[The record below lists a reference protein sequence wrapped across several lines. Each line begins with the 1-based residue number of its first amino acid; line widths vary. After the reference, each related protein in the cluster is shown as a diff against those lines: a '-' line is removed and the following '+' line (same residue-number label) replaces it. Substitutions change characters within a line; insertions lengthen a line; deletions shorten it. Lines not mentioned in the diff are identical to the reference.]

1 MPYTEE
7 QYQRAK
13 SAVSSGGIPP
23 DKLAVVA
30 QRIAEF
36 EGKPKGM
43 GNLKAMESAAGPLAL
58 PSEPEA
64 SPQPEMPSLAE
75 VGAGQ
80 NEWLNQSQGDT
91 AQVIRAAMPYEEMEA
106 RRQAVDTTRKL
117 ARDESLKTAS
127 KLKVFADPPHY
138 TPPKPLPG
146 MLGDVALTATNM
158 PARYFEPTVD
168 EFRTVIAGNGRVA
181 QKVRS
186 QYPDV
191 AKLDELTEE
200 DLAGSEA
207 FKAYADARWQQELA
221 KAIKAGRG
229 VIRTAY
235 SDEDWMSGFKPAK
248 GPADTLATGMD
259 LSMSTASG
267 ALQGAS
273 MGGWDAGLSAVGAT
287 DLRDAGRGSRSRH
300 PVAATVGELGG
311 ALHPVSLGSKLAG
324 GLGKLGAPT
333 SLLGRTAKAGAI
345 GAGSAVLEEN
355 VRAAADLAAD
365 AMDAEETVAETL
377 TKLRQSLSFNPNTA
391 MLGGGIGAGADLV
404 GAGLGAGSRAM
415 QEGNSLRVPLKD
427 YERAGGEVGPFMGPK
442 LTKDA
447 LELRNRAEGKGTEP
461 AALVAEE
468 VKQPLARQRL
478 LEQEEMNRGVE
489 LATNRAQARLDG
501 AESTF
506 ETSNKIKALS
516 AEIPKTPVTNR
527 IKKMLKEFA
536 TDLGRTKDID
546 AEQLD
551 RFIEI
556 ADDQA
561 GFAQQKGEPKKYWVD
576 VSKMLRDL
584 RDEFKFRDDATV
596 VTEPPDKGLFTA
608 EPDVTIKT
616 PEPKQ
621 VGAVRD
627 RYGNVKAVED
637 YSAEKLRQARIMS
650 QHEQSNRRMGL
661 PAELQAESALSDP
674 YVSKGIFDP
683 KTPQE
688 VAESLPLNVKFKP
701 EEDKAFVAAI
711 RDASKRNNFRTRDE
725 LDDLA
730 SRSELETLGGR
741 AGLNL
746 APKLRLVRELE
757 SAGELE
763 KALGGTLQGVSSR
776 GNFGFDVLKRAGFR
790 SIPTLESL
798 GSGLPDRALQ
808 LSDVKQ
814 AGSRLKEFL
823 AQQPSAKPPVKDPV
837 GPSHE
842 NVPAGDGKPI
852 EVRQRKGKMIPKLPS
867 AGLRGGLPTR
877 AIGAAREDEQNT
889 PEFTKEESDF
899 WLQVLDNLAKGRTK
913 EMPQ

>member
-36 EGKPKGM
+36 EGKPKSM
-43 GNLKAMESAAGPLAL
+43 GNLRAMESASGSLAVPEGP
-58 PSEPEA
+58 PE
-64 SPQPEMPSLAE
+64 QPDVNAPSLGE
-75 VGAGQ
+75 IGAGQ

-91 AQVIRAAMPYEEMEA
+91 AQVIRTAMPYEEMEA
-106 RRQAVDTTRKL
+106 RRQSVDMAKKL

-127 KLKVFADPPHY
+127 KLKVFSDPPHY
-138 TPPKPLPG
+138 TPPKKLPG
-146 MLGDVALTATNM
+146 MLGDVALSATNM
-158 PARYFEPTVD
+158 PARYFEPTVE
-168 EFRTVIAGNGRVA
+168 EFRAVVAGNNRVA

-200 DLAGSEA
+200 DLSNSEA

-221 KAIKAGRG
+221 KAIKEGRG

-235 SDEDWMSGFKPAK
+235 SDQDWMSGHKPAK
-248 GPADTLATGMD
+248 DPTDTLATGMD
-259 LSMSTASG
+259 LTMSGASG
-267 ALQGAS
+267 AIQGAS
-273 MGGWDAGLSAVGAT
+273 MGGWDAGLTAAGAT

-300 PVAATVGELGG
+300 PIAATIGEVGG
-311 ALHPVSLGSKLAG
+311 AMHPVSLGSKLIG

-345 GAGSAVLEEN
+345 GAGSAVLEDN
-355 VRAAADLAAD
+355 VRQAAEIAAE
-365 AMDAEETVAETL
+365 AMDAEETVSDTL
-377 TKLRQSLSFNPNTA
+377 HKIRGALTVNPQTVA
-391 MLGGGIGAGADLV
+391 LGGGIGAGADLV

-415 QEGNSLRVPLKD
+415 QEGNTLRVPLKD
-427 YERAGGEVGPFMGPK
+427 YERAGGELGPLMGPK

-447 LELRNRAEGKGTEP
+447 LELRNRAEAKGTEP

-478 LEQEEMNRGVE
+478 LEQEDMNREVE
-489 LATNRAQARLDG
+489 LSTNRAQARAEGREPAFNAATRIRALAAQKPG
-501 AESTF
+501 ATPS
-506 ETSNKIKALS
+506 S
-516 AEIPKTPVTNR
+516 AAV
-527 IKKMLKEFA
+527 KKQLEEFA
-536 TDLGRTKDID
+536 DRLSKEGEISVDRLDSYIEEMDDAANVAGGR
-546 AEQLD
+546 
-551 RFIEI
+551 
-556 ADDQA
+556 
-561 GFAQQKGEPKKYWVD
+561 GEPKKDFIDAAKY
-576 VSKMLRDL
+576 LRDL
-584 RDEFKFRDDATV
+584 RDEFKFRDEATV
-596 VTEPPDKGLFTA
+596 VTEPEDKGLFTGDA
-608 EPDVTIKT
+608 EATIKD
-616 PEPKQ
+616 PEAKQ

-661 PAELQAESALSDP
+661 PSELQAESALSDP

-688 VAESLPLNVKFKP
+688 VAESLPVNVKFKP
-701 EEDKAFVAAI
+701 DEDKAFVAAI

-798 GSGLPDRALQ
+798 GSGLPERALQ

-814 AGSRLKEFL
+814 AASRFKEFL
-823 AQQPSAKPPVKDPV
+823 SKEQAPKSPAGDPI

-852 EVRQRKGKMIPKLPS
+852 DVKQRRSGMIPTLPS

-877 AIGAAREDEQNT
+877 AIGAAREDEQDI
-889 PEFTKEESDF
+889 PGFTKEESDF
-899 WLQVLDNLAKGRTK
+899 WLQVLDNLTK
-913 EMPQ
+913 EKEAS